1 MKRYAIVR
9 EDGGIVDAVVSIQD
23 LETLLLNV
31 PEGSDPVPCGDAA
44 IVPGEWLWD
53 GAGFVK
59 RVVPGPLIEDLRADV
74 WEAVREARDRAEWWG
89 CSTPLGRA
97 DSDPDSQ
104 RKVAGA
110 VQMAMIAQA
119 AGAPFS
125 IDWTMQDNSSVTHD
139 ASAMIVLGV
148 AVGQH
153 VAACHAIAL
162 AKRSAIEAAADTAA
176 LAGFDV
182 EGGWPDAPTS

>member
-9 EDGGIVDAVVSIQD
+9 HADAVVSRIVSAQD
-23 LETLLLNV
+23 LQTLMMNC
-31 PEGSDPVPCGDAA
+31 PDGCDAVPCDDPK
-44 IVPGEWLWD
+44 IVPGEWAWE
-53 GAGFVK
+53 AGGFA
-59 RVVPGPLIEDLRADV
+59 RIIPPAPTIEEQRAGV
-74 WEAVREARDRAEWWG
+74 WEAVRVARDRAEWWG

-110 VQMAMIAQA
+110 VQLAMIAQA
-119 AGAPFS
+119 GGAPFS

-139 ASAMIVLGV
+139 AAAMIMLGV

-153 VAACHAIAL
+153 VAACHAVAL
-162 AKRSAIEAAADTAA
+162 VKRSAIEAAENIEALTAI
-176 LAGFDV
+176 DI
-182 EGGWPDAPTS
+182 EGDWPDAPTD

>member
-1 MKRYAIVR
+1 MRF
-9 EDGGIVDAVVSIQD
+9 AVVRNSDAIIDRIVEARD

-31 PEGSDPVPCGDAA
+31 PADCEPIPCDNPA
-44 IVPGEWLWD
+44 IVPGEWAWE
-53 GAGFVK
+53 AGGFTRLIPPAPTVIEQ
-59 RVVPGPLIEDLRADV
+59 RVLV
-74 WEAVREARDRAEWWG
+74 WGAVREARDRAEWWG

-110 VQMAMIAQA
+110 VQLAMIAQS
-119 AGAPFS
+119 GGVPFS

-139 ASAMIVLGV
+139 AAAMITLGV

-153 VAACHAIAL
+153 VAACHAVAL
-162 AKRSAIEAAADTAA
+162 AKRSAIEAAENIEALTAI
-176 LAGFDV
+176 DI
-182 EGGWPDAPTS
+182 EGGWPDAPTG

>member
-1 MKRYAIVR
+1 MRYAVVR
-9 EDGGIVDAVVSIQD
+9 KADAVVDCLVDAQD

-31 PEGSDPVPCGDAA
+31 PTGCEPVRCDDQA
-44 IVPGEWLWD
+44 IVPGEWAWEA
-53 GAGFVK
+53 GGFV
-59 RVVPGPLIEDLRADV
+59 RIIPPAPTILERRTSL
-74 WEAVREARDRAEWWG
+74 WEAVRMARDRAEWWG
-89 CSTPLGRA
+89 CTTPLGRA

-139 ASAMIVLGV
+139 AAAMIALGV

-153 VAACHAIAL
+153 VAACHAVAL
-162 AKRSAIEAAADTAA
+162 AKRSAIEAATDTAA
-176 LAGFDV
+176 LIDFDV
-182 EGGWPDAPTS
+182 EGGWPDAPTG

>member
-1 MKRYAIVR
+1 MRYAVVR
-9 EDGGIVDAVVSIQD
+9 GADAIVDRIVQAQD

-31 PEGSDPVPCGDAA
+31 PQGCEPVRCDDPAV
-44 IVPGEWLWD
+44 VPGEWSWD
-53 GAGFVK
+53 AGGFA
-59 RVVPGPLIEDLRADV
+59 RILPSAPPIDEQRALV
-74 WEAVREARDRAEWWG
+74 WEAVRAARDRAEWWG

-119 AGAPFS
+119 AGTPFS

-139 ASAMIVLGV
+139 ASAMITLGV

-153 VAACHAIAL
+153 VAACHAVAL
-162 AKRSAIEAAADTAA
+162 AKRSAIETANDTAA
-176 LAGFDV
+176 LDDFDV
-182 EGGWPDAPTS
+182 EGGWPDAPTG

>member
-1 MKRYAIVR
+1 MSRYALVSGDGDVEAVLSTTSMQML
-9 EDGGIVDAVVSIQD
+9 EDNIPLGAIAIECHDESVMPGRVIWDGQAFVPVLPPPPSLEQLKVQVWDAVR
-23 LETLLLNV
+23 
-31 PEGSDPVPCGDAA
+31 G
-44 IVPGEWLWD
+44 
-53 GAGFVK
+53 
-59 RVVPGPLIEDLRADV
+59 
-74 WEAVREARDRAEWWG
+74 ARDRAEWWG

-125 IDWTMQDNSSVTHD
+125 IDWTMQDNRSVTHD
-139 ASAMIVLGV
+139 AIAMITLGV

-153 VAACHAIAL
+153 VADCHAAAL
-162 AKRSAIEAAADTAA
+162 AKRAAIEAATDASTLVD
-176 LAGFDV
+176 FDS
-182 EGGWPDAPTS
+182 EGGWPDAPTG